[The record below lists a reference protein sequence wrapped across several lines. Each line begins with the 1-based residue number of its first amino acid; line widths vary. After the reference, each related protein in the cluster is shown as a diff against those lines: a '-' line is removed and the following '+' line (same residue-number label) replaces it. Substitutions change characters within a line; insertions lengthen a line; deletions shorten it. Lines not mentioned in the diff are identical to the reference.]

1 MDNYV
6 YFGKR
11 SHFSCLANT
20 SSNLQKTDALTA
32 ANFGIVPA
40 DFTAGTSTD
49 AARGIEVLVHTGEAN
64 GSTRGTAV
72 SALTDVAT
80 GSAFASPVATTVIGD
95 VSRMI
100 WDATGISSGVITV
113 ANFAADG
120 TNGYLIDATDQW
132 IVRELIT
139 ATHGSSAASFGG
151 VAAASTNAAL
161 FATPA
166 IQQTG
171 MFNMSN
177 YLGCDPVDTSTA
189 AVIGVD
195 VDYDNGGTYEVEKTK
210 IAFKAGSGAASLDY
224 VVLTHAANKFKD
236 ICAAM
241 ESLRNGSY
249 AKKASG
255 AYVFT
260 ELMSGN
266 KTFWDNEFGIVGC
279 HMVNTTL

>member
-11 SHFSCLANT
+11 SHFSHLANG
-20 SSNLQKTDALTA
+20 SVQVSDALTA

-40 DFTAGTSTD
+40 DRSAGIATD
-49 AARGIEVLVHTGEAN
+49 AAIGVEVLICTKEAN
-64 GSTRGTAV
+64 ASTRGADMA
-72 SALTDVAT
+72 ALLDVAT
-80 GSAFASPVATTVIGD
+80 GVAFTGANSHTTVIND
-95 VSRMI
+95 VTRQLWEEM
-100 WDATGISSGVITV
+100 AISSGIITL
-113 ANFAADG
+113 
-120 TNGYLIDATDQW
+120 TNYATDNNHGYLVDATDQW
-132 IVRELIT
+132 IIREYISSD
-139 ATHGSSAASFGG
+139 HGQKMAGFGG
-151 VAAASTNAAL
+151 IASASTNAAL
-161 FATPA
+161 YATPA

-171 MFNMSN
+171 MFNMSDF
-177 YLGCDPVDTSTA
+177 LGADPVDTSTA

-210 IAFKAGSGAASLDY
+210 LMFKGRDGGATQDY

-236 ICAAM
+236 ILAAM

-249 AKKASG
+249 AKKAGG

-266 KTFWDNEFGIVGC
+266 KTFWDDEFGIVGC
-279 HMVNTTL
+279 HMVNTA

>member
-20 SSNLQKTDALTA
+20 SADLQKSDELTA

-40 DFTAGTSTD
+40 NHTAGSSTD
-49 AARGIEVLVHTGEAN
+49 AARGIEVLIHTGEAN
-64 GSTRGTAV
+64 ASTRGTAV
-72 SALTDVAT
+72 SALKDVAK

-100 WDATGISSGVITV
+100 WDATGIASGVITV
-113 ANFAADG
+113 ANFGADG
-120 TNGYLIDATDQW
+120 TNGYLIDITDQW
-132 IVRELIT
+132 IIREFINGD
-139 ATHGSSAASFGG
+139 HGQKMAGFGG
-151 VAAASTNAAL
+151 IAAESTNAAL
-161 FATPA
+161 YATPA

-171 MFNMSN
+171 MYNMSN
-177 YLGCDPVDTSTA
+177 FLGADPVDTSTA

-195 VDYDNGGTYEVEKTK
+195 IDYDNGGTYEVEKTK
-210 IAFKAGSGAASLDY
+210 LMWKGRDGGATQDY
-224 VVLTHAANKFKD
+224 VVLTHAPGKFRD
-236 ICAAM
+236 ILAAM

-249 AKKASG
+249 AKKAGG

-260 ELMSGN
+260 ELMTGN
-266 KTFWDNEFGIVGC
+266 KTFWDDEFGIVGC
-279 HMVNTTL
+279 HMVNTA

>member
-11 SHFSCLANT
+11 SHFSHLANT
-20 SSNLQKTDALTA
+20 SSNLQKSDTLTA

-40 DFTAGTSTD
+40 DRSAGIATD
-49 AARGIEVLVHTGEAN
+49 AAIGVEVLIVAKEAN
-64 GSTRGTAV
+64 ASTRGADI
-72 SALTDVAT
+72 SALKDVAT
-80 GSAFASPVATTVIGD
+80 GDAFGGTQATTAIND
-95 VSRMI
+95 VSRML
-100 WDATGISSGVITV
+100 WEEMAISSGVITL
-113 ANFAADG
+113 ANFSTD
-120 TNGYLIDATDQW
+120 NDHGYLIDAADQW
-132 IVRELIT
+132 IIREFINSG
-139 ATHGSSAASFGG
+139 HGQKMAGFGG
-151 VAAASTNAAL
+151 IASASTNAAL
-161 FATPA
+161 YATPA

-189 AVIGVD
+189 ATIGVD
-195 VDYDNGGTYEVEKTK
+195 VDYDNGGSYEVEKTK

-241 ESLRNGSY
+241 ESLRNGSF
-249 AKKASG
+249 AKNSDG